1 MELVYTNDSCT
12 GCNKCVRSCPVLTAN
27 IATEAGKVMVDSDKC
42 IACGACFDAC
52 PHQARDFY
60 DDTEKFFADL
70 AAGKKI
76 SVILAPAFLANYP
89 GEYQKVLG
97 YLKKKGVNHICS
109 VSFGADITTWGY
121 LKYITEHNFT
131 GGISQPCPAVVTYVE
146 KYIPELIPRL
156 MPVHSP
162 MMCTAIY
169 MKKYMNVT
177 DEIAFISPCIAKK
190 LEITDPNCGGYVSYN
205 VTFDKLMKKIGS
217 EYNSCAP
224 YTDELE
230 YGLGSLYPMPGGLRE
245 NVEHFLGKEQIVRQV
260 EGEHEAYHYLTEY
273 AGRIRQH
280 KQEPFM
286 VDILNCSKG
295 CIYGTATEPE
305 RNTDDVMLTLAKM
318 RNSKLEQGSGKKPFG
333 KKSKSPWAAG
343 EAPDQ
348 RLKNLMAAFSGLKL
362 DDFIR
367 HYTNKAVTVKE
378 PSEQQIKDIFD
389 GMNKTTREEQHRDC
403 ESCGYSTCKN
413 MVRAIYN
420 NVNVKEN
427 CVHYVRSLA
436 EEETR
441 TIAHLREQEKAEQ
454 ELHQQKLA
462 DITERFVTL
471 SDNISE
477 LNTANEASANEATT
491 LAQHI
496 QSISNLCNELNES
509 LGTIS
514 DFINVY
520 KQSNA
525 DISSIAGQTNL
536 LSLNASIEAARA
548 GEHGRGFAVVAEE
561 IRQLS
566 DSTKDLL
573 SQNNEKAEAI
583 LPKVA
588 GSMSSIEELVN
599 RMNEMTEKVATIAA
613 NTEEISSQTTFVQEM
628 TGALRNDVEAL

>member
-1 MELVYTNDSCT
+1 
-12 GCNKCVRSCPVLTAN
+12 
-27 IATEAGKVMVDSDKC
+27 
-42 IACGACFDAC
+42 
-52 PHQARDFY
+52 
-60 DDTEKFFADL
+60 
-70 AAGKKI
+70 
-76 SVILAPAFLANYP
+76 
-89 GEYQKVLG
+89 
-97 YLKKKGVNHICS
+97 
-109 VSFGADITTWGY
+109 
-121 LKYITEHNFT
+121 
-131 GGISQPCPAVVTYVE
+131 
-146 KYIPELIPRL
+146 
-156 MPVHSP
+156 
-162 MMCTAIY
+162 
-169 MKKYMNVT
+169 
-177 DEIAFISPCIAKK
+177 
-190 LEITDPNCGGYVSYN
+190 
-205 VTFDKLMKKIGS
+205 
-217 EYNSCAP
+217 
-224 YTDELE
+224 
-230 YGLGSLYPMPGGLRE
+230 
-245 NVEHFLGKEQIVRQV
+245 
-260 EGEHEAYHYLTEY
+260 
-273 AGRIRQH
+273 
-280 KQEPFM
+280 M
-286 VDILNCSKG
+286 VDILNCSRG
-295 CIYGTATEPE
+295 CIYGTATDPE

-318 RNSKLEQGSGKKPFG
+318 RNSKLEQSSGKKPFG
-333 KKSKSPWAAG
+333 KKSKSPWAAD
-343 EAPDQ
+343 ETPDQ
-348 RLKNLMAAFSGLKL
+348 RLKNLMAAFSGLKPE
-362 DDFIR
+362 DFIR
-367 HYTNKAVTVKE
+367 HYTNKAVTIKE
-378 PSEQQIKDIFD
+378 PSEQQAKEIFD

-441 TIAHLREQEKAEQ
+441 AIAHLREQEKAEQ
-454 ELHQQKLA
+454 EIHQQKLA

-566 DSTKDLL
+566 DSTKMLL
-573 SQNNEKAEAI
+573 SQNSEKAEAI

-588 GSMSSIEELVN
+588 GSMTSIEELVN

-628 TGALRNDVEAL
+628 TGALRDDVKAL